1 MHTYMIYIYIYVHI
15 DMQQIHKLYTYI
27 YIGYIY
33 IHAYTQGIYIIEND
47 EQEIEYVEDPNQNSE
62 EDDFVNIDEDEEDDQ

>member
-1 MHTYMIYIYIYVHI
+1 MHTYMIYIYVHI